1 MSREIKL
8 DGGEISVLKALGT
21 SGSQVF
27 GKVLLERMDDMEPA
41 EVVDT
46 LTGLVERG
54 YVVATKVSFRSVEDM
69 ERGQFRVNPSYS
81 RDLKDALNPSAGR
94 DQQRERRDRRR

>member
-1 MSREIKL
+1 MSRDIKL

-27 GKVLLERMDDMEPA
+27 GKILLERMEDMEPA
-41 EVVDT
+41 EVIET

-54 YVVATKVSFRSVEDM
+54 YVNTTKVSFRTVQDV
-69 ERGQFRVNPSYS
+69 ERGQFRVNPSYA

-94 DQQRERRDRRR
+94 DQRRDRRDRR